1 MHPEVFQQTV
11 RACHALHRIGEGEHQ
26 RCANKPAQGNA
37 PRPFSS
43 RKIARC
49 AGGWRRSVAACV
61 PRAEGHSFRVAL
73 SRGVWHGAARPST
86 SPHLSHP
93 PPRRSDAIHRHPL
106 PAFTPKLNG
115 CAATPWVS
123 SKREGTPE
131 RAEECVPPNS
141 VLWASLPATQGVP
154 PRAGLFQRIWPRHGE
169 VVSQGRDRLQS
180 RRDTGIEIK
189 RVARTIIDGSTSAP
203 RNRVARTR
211 AFPNSA

>member
-1 MHPEVFQQTV
+1 MHFTGSERESTKGAQTS
-11 RACHALHRIGEGEHQ
+11 Q
-26 RCANKPAQGNA
+26 
-37 PRPFSS
+37 
-43 RKIARC
+43 
-49 AGGWRRSVAACV
+49 
-61 PRAEGHSFRVAL
+61 PRATPHGHLVQGRL
-73 SRGVWHGAARPST
+73 HGAQVDGVAPSRHAFPAPKAILSEWRCRAGFGMARLAQST